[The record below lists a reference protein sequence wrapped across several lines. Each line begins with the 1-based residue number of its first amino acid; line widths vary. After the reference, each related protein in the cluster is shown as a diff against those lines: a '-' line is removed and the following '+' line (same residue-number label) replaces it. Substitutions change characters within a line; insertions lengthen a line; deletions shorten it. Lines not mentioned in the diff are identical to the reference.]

1 MHVIKRL
8 ALATAAAATWT
19 FTASAANAQNA
30 DAPAVAPVTAVK
42 LAPGE
47 VIRMDGSLSDPVW
60 RRAPAHKQFTQREPN
75 YGQPT
80 PYETWLQVAYDDRYV
95 YVGVTALDPQPELI
109 RDPPVRHDLVLR
121 TQDHVIVYIDPIGK
135 KQSAQFFRISASG
148 STGDGMQTASDDSED
163 FSPDFDFDAKTQR
176 NERGYTFV
184 LRIPFASLRYT
195 HDQSRPWRIMAARRV
210 PRDQFYWMP
219 SVPIPLDSPNILVN
233 MQELRGI
240 EVPKDSNFV
249 TLRPSITLSRTRAQ
263 DAPSPVEK
271 ETKLKPTLDFKWR
284 ATPELVIDGTIKPDF
299 SQLDLDVPQL
309 GGNSRFALFYPEK
322 RPFFF
327 EASDVMRSPTDAL
340 YTRSF
345 TEPNWGVR
353 ATWRGTVHAG
363 TAMAVDDKG
372 GGLVLL
378 PGAYATNYAEQPGSR
393 TIAAREL
400 ADVGPVQ
407 VGGILAARRYEN
419 GIGDNIVAGPDIGWQ
434 VTDAVR
440 VRAQWLRSSTS
451 AQPDAAGI
459 LQHGPTTQG
468 NRLFLRVVHQAE
480 DNQAD
485 MNLFDVGEGFRHD
498 TGFVN
503 QVGVRGAELRY
514 GFVKRQFSV
523 FNEMWFNFHLNH
535 TRDRVTGETVK
546 TDPFT
551 AIYFSSVRNQQ
562 GTLEVH
568 PASKV
573 RAASGA
579 PLLHEKYVAGT
590 YSVTPAT
597 WIPLVDSSFAIGR
610 LADVLANEVR
620 PGARMTLMVRTR
632 PLKQLEIEPRVSSA
646 VLYRDGKQAYRE
658 TAATL
663 NAIWFFDA
671 NRSIRAILQR
681 TLLDRMPE
689 AGVAEW
695 HERAKVASV
704 TYAWRQSMG
713 TVLYVGASVQ
723 KGRFPLPSL
732 SRGTEAFVKLQV
744 DYDELRR
751 GLF

>member
-1 MHVIKRL
+1 MHSMLRL
-8 ALATAAAATWT
+8 AAAAVTLIAA
-19 FTASAANAQNA
+19 TAQAQNGE
-30 DAPAVAPVTAVK
+30 PPPVTAVK

-60 RRAPAHKQFTQREPN
+60 RRAPAHKEFMQREPN

-80 PYETWLQVAYDDRYV
+80 PYDTWMQVAYDDRYV
-95 YVGVTALDPQPELI
+95 YVGITAFDPKPELI

-148 STGDGMQTASDDSED
+148 STADGMQTASDDSED
-163 FSPDFDFDAKTQR
+163 FAPDFDFDAKAQR
-176 NERGYTFV
+176 NEKGYTFV
-184 LRIPFASLRYT
+184 LRVPFASLRYT
-195 HDQSRPWRIMAARRV
+195 NDQSRPWRIMAARRV
-210 PRDQFYWMP
+210 PRDQFYWNP

-240 EVPKDSNFV
+240 EVPKESNFV
-249 TLRPSITLSRTRAQ
+249 TLRPSVTLSRTRTQ

-271 ETKLKPTLDFKWR
+271 EKKLKPTLDFKWR
-284 ATPELVIDGTIKPDF
+284 ASPELVVDGTIKPDF

-345 TEPNWGVR
+345 TEPNWGLR
-353 ATWRGTVHAG
+353 ATWRGTTHAG

-372 GGLVLL
+372 GGLVML
-378 PGAYATNYAEQPGSR
+378 PGPYATNYADQPGSR

-400 ADVGPVQ
+400 ADVGPLQ
-407 VGGILAARRYEN
+407 IGGVLAARRYEN
-419 GIGDNIVAGPDIGWQ
+419 GIGDNIVAGPDLAWQ
-434 VTDAVR
+434 VNDSLR
-440 VRAQWLRSSTS
+440 IRAQWLHSSTT
-451 AQPDAAGI
+451 AQPDAAGV
-459 LQHGPTTQG
+459 LQKGSTTQG
-468 NRLFLRVVHQAE
+468 NRLYLRAV
-480 DNQAD
+480 NQRENDAVD
-485 MNLFDVGEGFRHD
+485 VTLFDNGEGFRHD
-498 TGFVN
+498 TGFVP
-503 QVGVRGAELRY
+503 QVGVRGFESRF

-523 FNEMWFNFHLNH
+523 FNEMWFNFRANY

-546 TDPFT
+546 ADPFVD
-551 AIYFSSVRNQQ
+551 IYFSSTRNQQ
-562 GTLEVH
+562 ATLELH
-568 PASKV
+568 GFSKV
-573 RAASGA
+573 RSASGA
-579 PLLHEKYVAGT
+579 PLLHEKYISGT
-590 YSVTPAT
+590 YSVTPVT
-597 WIPLVDSSFAIGR
+597 WIPLIDSNFAIGR
-610 LADVLANEVR
+610 LGDMFANEVR
-620 PGARMTLMVRTR
+620 PGARGSIMVRTR
-632 PLKQLEIEPRVSSA
+632 PLKQLEIEPRLSSA
-646 VLYRDGKQAYRE
+646 VLYKDGKQTYRE

-681 TLLDRMPE
+681 TLLDRLPE
-689 AGVAEW
+689 PGVFEE
-695 HERAKVASV
+695 HDRAKVASV
-704 TYAWRQSMG
+704 TYTWRRSMG

-744 DYDELRR
+744 DYDELKR
-751 GLF
+751 GLL

>member
-1 MHVIKRL
+1 MHSLIRQLVA
-8 ALATAAAATWT
+8 ALAFAAMAAH
-19 FTASAANAQNA
+19 AQNGE
-30 DAPAVAPVTAVK
+30 PPPVIAVK

-47 VIRMDGSLSDPVW
+47 MIRMDGSLSDSVW
-60 RRAPAHKQFTQREPN
+60 RRAPAHKTFMQREPN

-95 YVGVTALDPQPELI
+95 YVGVTAFDPHPELI

-148 STGDGMQTASDDSED
+148 STADGMQTAADDSED
-163 FSPDFDFDAKTQR
+163 FAPDFDFDAKARR
-176 NERGYTFV
+176 NDRGYTFV

-210 PRDQFYWMP
+210 PREQFYWMP
-219 SVPIPLDSPNILVN
+219 SVPIPLESPNILVN

-240 EVPKDSNFV
+240 EVPHNSHFL
-249 TLRPSITLSRTRAQ
+249 TLRPSLTVSHTRSQ
-263 DAPSPVEK
+263 DVPSPVES

-284 ATPELVIDGTIKPDF
+284 ATPELVVDGTIKPDF

-327 EASDVMRSPTDAL
+327 EATDVMRSPTEAL

-363 TAMAVDDKG
+363 TAMAVDDRG

-378 PGAYATNYAEQPGSR
+378 PGPYATNYADQPGSR

-400 ADVGPVQ
+400 ADVGPLQ
-407 VGGILAARRYEN
+407 LGGIVAARRYEK

-434 VTDAVR
+434 VNDTTR
-440 VRAQWLRSSTS
+440 IRAQWLHSTTS
-451 AQPDAAGI
+451 AQPDADGM
-459 LQHGPTTQG
+459 LHHGATTQG
-468 NRLFLRVVHQAE
+468 NRLFLRAVRQTDASQAE
-480 DNQAD
+480 L
-485 MNLFDVGEGFRHD
+485 NLFDIGQGFRHD

-503 QVGVRGAELRY
+503 QVGVRGFETRA

-523 FNEMWFNFHLNH
+523 FNEMWFNAHLNH

-546 TDPFT
+546 TDPYG
-551 AIYFSSVRNQQ
+551 AIYFNSVRNQQ
-562 GTLEVH
+562 ATIELH
-568 PASKV
+568 PWSRV
-573 RAASGA
+573 RTASGA
-579 PLLHEKYVAGT
+579 PLLHEKFIAAI
-590 YSVTPAT
+590 YSVTPVP
-597 WIPLVDSSFAIGR
+597 WIPLVDSNLAVGK

-620 PGARMTLMVRTR
+620 PGARMSVMVRMR
-632 PLKQLEIEPRVSSA
+632 PLKQFEIEPRISAA
-646 VLYRDGKQAYRE
+646 VLYRDGKQTYRE

-663 NAIWFFDA
+663 NATWFFDA
-671 NRSIRAILQR
+671 NRSIRAIVQR
-681 TLLDRMPE
+681 TLLDRLPE
-689 AGVAEW
+689 AGVIEE
-695 HERAKVASV
+695 HDRAKVASV
-704 TYAWRQSMG
+704 TYTWRRSMG
-713 TVLYVGASVQ
+713 TVLYIGASVQ

>member
-1 MHVIKRL
+1 MQSIQRL
-8 ALATAAAATWT
+8 AALALVLCACAAR
-19 FTASAANAQNA
+19 AQNGE
-30 DAPAVAPVTAVK
+30 APNAPNIPPVTAVK

-47 VIRMDGSLSDPVW
+47 VIRMDGSLSDSVW
-60 RRAPAHKQFTQREPN
+60 QRAPAHKQFIQREPN

-80 PYETWLQVAYDDRYV
+80 PYETWMQVAYDDRHV
-95 YVGVTALDPQPELI
+95 YVGVTAFDPQPQLI

-135 KQSAQFFRISASG
+135 KQSAQFFRVSASG
-148 STGDGMQTASDDSED
+148 STADGMQTASDDSED
-163 FSPDFDFDAKTQR
+163 FAPDFDFDAKARR
-176 NERGYTFV
+176 NARGYTFV

-195 HDQSRPWRIMAARRV
+195 NDQSLPWRIMAARRV

-219 SVPIPLDSPNILVN
+219 SVPIPLDSPNLLVN
-233 MQELRGI
+233 MQELRGV
-240 EVPKDSNFV
+240 EVPKSSHFL
-249 TLRPSITLSRTRAQ
+249 TLRPSVTLTRTRTQ
-263 DAPSPVEK
+263 DAPSAVEK

-327 EASDVMRSPTDAL
+327 EATDVMRSPTDAL

-353 ATWRGTVHAG
+353 GTWRGTVHAG

-378 PGAYATNYAEQPGSR
+378 PGPYATNYADQPGSR

-400 ADVGPVQ
+400 ADAGPLQ
-407 VGGILAARRYEN
+407 LGGVVAARRYEK

-434 VTDAVR
+434 VSDTLR
-440 VRAQWLRSSTS
+440 IRAQWLRSSTS
-451 AQPDAAGI
+451 AQPDAAGV

-468 NRLFLRVVHQAE
+468 SRLYFRAVNQTENNQAE
-480 DNQAD
+480 LG
-485 MNLFDVGEGFRHD
+485 LFDIGEGFRHD
-498 TGFVN
+498 TGFVP
-503 QVGVRGAELRY
+503 QVGVRGFETRY

-523 FNEMWFNFHLNH
+523 FNEMWFNFHANY

-546 TDPFT
+546 ADPF
-551 AIYFSSVRNQQ
+551 ADIYFSSLHNQQ
-562 GTLEVH
+562 ATLELH
-568 PASKV
+568 GWSKV
-573 RAASGA
+573 RASSGA
-579 PLLHEKYVAGT
+579 PLLHEKYISGT

-597 WIPLVDSSFAIGR
+597 WIPLVESSFTLGR
-610 LADVLANEVR
+610 LGDMLANEVR
-620 PGARMTLMVRTR
+620 PGARVSLMVRTR
-632 PLKQLEIEPRVSSA
+632 PLKQLEIEPRLSSA
-646 VLYRDGKQAYRE
+646 VLYKGGKQTYRE

-671 NRSIRAILQR
+671 NQSIRAILQR

-689 AGVAEW
+689 PGVTEV
-695 HERAKVASV
+695 HDRAKVASV
-704 TYAWRQSMG
+704 TYAWRRSMG

-732 SRGTEAFVKLQV
+732 SRGSEAFVKVQV
-744 DYDELRR
+744 DYDELRS